1 MSDVPALVAEV
12 RSTFKSGRTRSLAWR
27 VQQLNAC
34 KAMLND
40 NADRWCAAV
49 EADTL
54 KPHTDALIGDIC
66 VAQAELDSIMSNLKA
81 WMTPQDAGTPL
92 TLIPATSRVEKQPHG
107 CTLVIGP
114 CNYPLQL
121 TLCPMYGA
129 IAAGNTVV
137 LKPSEQCP
145 QVAELLASFV
155 KAYLDPDAVKV
166 VLGGVEATSA
176 LLDQKWDHIIFTGS
190 TRVGKIVAAAA
201 AKHLTPT
208 TLELGGKCPVIID
221 GNTSEPIESI
231 ADKIFFGRFF
241 SGGQSCVAPEYVL
254 VPRDLVSGFTSAFV
268 RMIGERFGERPD
280 ESDSLGKLASS
291 AAAQRIGKLLTGHGG
306 KNLCGGT
313 FDAARRY
320 VAPTVVLDPKRDAPI
335 LHEEVF
341 GPVLCVL
348 PVDSLEEAIDYA
360 SSRPGTPLAMY
371 VFTSSSDVERRVLD
385 AVPSGTAMVN
395 DVCVH
400 FANGCLPFGGLGDS
414 GHGALHGIH
423 YFDSCS
429 QTRGVMTK
437 GTSTISRLLDL
448 QVTLRRAP
456 YKSFNTKLAQIMLTK
471 VAINCPPKYITKVAV
486 IAMLAI
492 GWWLLTLSGMHLK
505 ALRAVCT
512 GVLDWLGPEP

>member
-1 MSDVPALVAEV
+1 
-12 RSTFKSGRTRSLAWR
+12 
-27 VQQLNAC
+27 
-34 KAMLND
+34 
-40 NADRWCAAV
+40 
-49 EADTL
+49 
-54 KPHTDALIGDIC
+54 
-66 VAQAELDSIMSNLKA
+66 
-81 WMTPQDAGTPL
+81 MTPQDAGTPL

-129 IAAGNTVV
+129 IARATRSSLSPPSSAHRWRSSSVV
-137 LKPSEQCP
+137 CQGIPRPRRRQGRP
-145 QVAELLASFV
+145 
-155 KAYLDPDAVKV
+155 
-166 VLGGVEATSA
+166 GGVEATSA

-201 AKHLTPT
+201 ASTDADDPRARRQVPRHHRRQHQR
-208 TLELGGKCPVIID
+208 
-221 GNTSEPIESI
+221 PIESI
-231 ADKIFFGRFF
+231 ADKIFFGRIF

-254 VPRDLVSGFTSAFV
+254 VPRNLVSGFTSAFV

-280 ESDSLGKLASS
+280 ESDSLGKLASP

>member
-190 TRVGKIVAAAA
+190 TRIGKIVAAAA

-268 RMIGERFGERPD
+268 RMIGERFGETGRVGQPASLRPPPPR
-280 ESDSLGKLASS
+280 SASASS
-291 AAAQRIGKLLTGHGG
+291 SPATAARISAEAPSIARRTGADRCPRPEARRTDPARGG
-306 KNLCGGT
+306 VRARALRAACRQPRGGHRLRVEPAG
-313 FDAARRY
+313 DAARDVRLH
-320 VAPTVVLDPKRDAPI
+320 VL
-335 LHEEVF
+335 
-341 GPVLCVL
+341 
-348 PVDSLEEAIDYA
+348 
-360 SSRPGTPLAMY
+360 
-371 VFTSSSDVERRVLD
+371 
-385 AVPSGTAMVN
+385 
-395 DVCVH
+395 
-400 FANGCLPFGGLGDS
+400 LG
-414 GHGALHGIH
+414 
-423 YFDSCS
+423 
-429 QTRGVMTK
+429 
-437 GTSTISRLLDL
+437 
-448 QVTLRRAP
+448 RRAP
-456 YKSFNTKLAQIMLTK
+456 RARCRPVGHCDGQR
-471 VAINCPPKYITKVAV
+471 C
-486 IAMLAI
+486 
-492 GWWLLTLSGMHLK
+492 
-505 ALRAVCT
+505 LRALCQ
-512 GVLDWLGPEP
+512 WLPAVWRPR